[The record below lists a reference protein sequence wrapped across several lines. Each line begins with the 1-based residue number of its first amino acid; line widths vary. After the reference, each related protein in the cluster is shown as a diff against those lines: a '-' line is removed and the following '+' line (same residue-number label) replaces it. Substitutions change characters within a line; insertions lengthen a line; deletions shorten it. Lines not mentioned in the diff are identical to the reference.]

1 MNIYDIAAEAGT
13 SISTVSRVLN
23 KKENVN
29 PAIRQRV
36 EEVLK
41 KYDYK
46 PSAIARGMVSKS
58 MKSIAILTVDVR
70 VTHYARMIYVIE
82 QEFSEHGYNVTVCST
97 GGSIKECGKY
107 IQILTEKQIDGIIL
121 IGSVFND
128 LEYEEEMIASIRNI
142 PVVIANGQIRRPD
155 FYSVLVDDS
164 KAMRLAVDH
173 LWEQGRHDLFYLF
186 DLNNNSARE
195 KKKGFLEGLK
205 LHDVPDGEQHVL
217 TCHNS
222 LEGGMKAADLLLD
235 SKTACSGIVCGED
248 ITAMGVMKRLK
259 QRGISIPGDIAVTG
273 CNNSPDA
280 LICDPE
286 LTTVDNKPELLGKL
300 CAELLRDLIEGKEVN
315 TNIAIQ
321 PELIV
326 RESSK

>member
-23 KKENVN
+23 KKENIN
-29 PAIRQRV
+29 PATRQRV

-70 VTHYARMIYVIE
+70 VIHYARMIYVIE
-82 QEFSEHGYNVTVCST
+82 QEFSKHGYNVTVCST

-107 IQILTEKQIDGIIL
+107 LQILTEKQTDGMIL

-128 LEYEEEMIASIRNI
+128 LEHEEEMIASIRNI
-142 PVVIANGQIRRPD
+142 PVVIANGNIDRPN
-155 FYSVLVDDS
+155 FYSVLVDDL
-164 KAMRLAVDH
+164 KTMRLAVDH
-173 LWEQGRHDLFYLF
+173 LWDGGRHDLVYLF
-186 DLNNNSARE
+186 DPKNNSARE

-205 LHDVPDGEQHVL
+205 LHDVPQGEKHVL
-217 TCHNS
+217 TFPNS
-222 LEGGMKAADLLLD
+222 LEGGMQAADMLLD
-235 SKTACSGIVCGED
+235 TKFPCNGIVCGED
-248 ITAMGVMKRLK
+248 ITAIGVIKRLK
-259 QRGISIPGDIAVTG
+259 QRGIAVPKDIAVTG

-286 LTTVDNKPELLGKL
+286 LTSVDNKPELLGKM
-300 CAELLRDLIEGKEVN
+300 CAGLLKDLIEGKEVN
-315 TNIAIQ
+315 THIAIQ

-326 RESSK
+326 RESSL

>member
-36 EEVLK
+36 EAVLK

-46 PSAIARGMVSKS
+46 PSAIARGMVFKS
-58 MKSIAILTVDVR
+58 MKSIAILTIDVR

-82 QEFSEHGYNVTVCST
+82 QEFSKQGFNVTVCNT

-107 IQILTEKQIDGIIL
+107 IKILTEKQIDGLIL
-121 IGSVFND
+121 IGSIFNE
-128 LEYEEEMIASIRNI
+128 LEHEEEMISPIRNI
-142 PVVIANGQIRRPD
+142 PVVIANGNINLPG
-155 FYSVLVDDS
+155 FHSVLVDDL
-164 KAMRLAVDH
+164 KAMRMAVDH
-173 LWEQGRHDLFYLF
+173 LCDQGRRDLIYLF
-186 DLNNNSARE
+186 DLDNCSGRE

-205 LHDVPDGEQHVL
+205 LHDIPDGEKRVIV
-217 TCHNS
+217 CSNS
-222 LEGGMKAADLLLD
+222 LTGGMQAADSLLASGIAFD
-235 SKTACSGIVCGED
+235 GIVCGED
-248 ITAMGVMKRLK
+248 ITAMGMMKRLK
-259 QRGISIPGDIAVTG
+259 QRGIQIPKDVAVTG
-273 CNNSPDA
+273 CNNSPDTI
-280 LICDPE
+280 ICDPE
-286 LTTVDNKPELLGKL
+286 LTTVDNKPELLGKM
-300 CAELLRDLIEGKEVN
+300 CAELLNDLLEGKEVS

-326 RESSK
+326 RESSH